1 MSCACDTPTSTKAR
15 HDRIRLLQ
23 WLVCFRTRVTT
34 NGVPTLPAQI
44 PDLPTNFSVTTRPIG
59 PEPSVGDD
67 LSALALEQMDQGVIL
82 VDADLTVKVINGP
95 LYELFGLP
103 RGFMPGADYAQ
114 MIQFLARNGE
124 FGPGDPEAIAA
135 RHREQALR
143 ADPHLYEHRRPDGR
157 VLEVRTR
164 RTTGG
169 GFIRTYTDVT
179 ERRRAED
186 DLAKQRHFLRLT
198 LENMGQGIVLLDRD
212 LRYIAWNGLAL
223 DILGVP
229 EEVMRGRPRLQDV
242 VRHQIACRLVE
253 MPTGSPDFGDDLE
266 AKAAYLMERIG
277 RPERE
282 FVYARPQGDG
292 RFIEVR
298 VVPLPD
304 GGQVRTFTDIT
315 GRVIA
320 DEAVRQSREILTGVI
335 DAIPALIDVKDRDG
349 TVRLT
354 NRFYRETYGPAEA
367 PPPGPPADRAAALDR
382 LVVESG
388 QGVPFHED
396 RAPDRDGSLRDWLT
410 TKMPLTDEDG
420 EVTHIVTVA
429 LDITAR
435 KRAEAELRDAQASL
449 IQAEKLAS
457 LAQLVAGVAHE
468 VNTPIGVTL
477 TAISHL
483 GEEVGRIRTLF
494 EENRIRRSDF
504 QEFLDVAW
512 ESTRMIMSNVER
524 ATGLIQSFKQVA
536 SDQASGERRPF
547 DLAAYVDEVL
557 LSLRPRLRRTR
568 VTVGVDIPAGL
579 IVDGYPGAFAQVL
592 SNLIINALVHAYDE
606 GETGRILLSAREQPV
621 GWIEMHYTDDG
632 KGIPAD
638 IRPRI
643 FEPFF
648 TTKRGLGASGLGL
661 SICANIMTGTMR
673 GSIALEDGEG
683 TGTRFVLRF
692 PVG

>member
-1 MSCACDTPTSTKAR
+1 M
-15 HDRIRLLQ
+15 
-23 WLVCFRTRVTT
+23 
-34 NGVPTLPAQI
+34 PTLPARI
-44 PDLPTNFSVTTRPIG
+44 PDLPTNRLPPVDAPG
-59 PEPSVGDD
+59 PEPLTGDD
-67 LSALALEQMDQGVIL
+67 LAVLALEQMDQGVML
-82 VDADLTVKVINGP
+82 VDANLTVRVINRR
-95 LYELFGLP
+95 LYEMFDVP
-103 RGFMPGADYAQ
+103 QGFMPGADYGQ
-114 MIQFLARNGE
+114 IIQYLARRGE
-124 FGPGDPEAIAA
+124 YGPGDPDAVASRHLDRA
-135 RHREQALR
+135 RR
-143 ADPHLYEHRRPDGR
+143 ADPPLYEHRRPNGR
-157 VLEVRTR
+157 VLEVRTSL
-164 RTTGG
+164 TSAG
-169 GFIRTYTDVT
+169 GFVRTYSDVT

-186 DLAKQRHFLRLT
+186 DLAIQRHMLRLT

-212 LRYIAWNGLAL
+212 LHYIAWNSNAL
-223 DILGVP
+223 DILGVS
-229 EEVMRGRPRLQDV
+229 EEVMRGNPALYDV
-242 VRHQIACRLVE
+242 VRHQIATGLVDL
-253 MPTGSPDFGDDLE
+253 PVGAPDFGGDLD
-266 AKAAYLMERIG
+266 AKTLYLMDRIG

-315 GRVIA
+315 DRVIA
-320 DEAVRQSREILTGVI
+320 DEALRQSREILTGVI

-354 NRFYRETYGPAEA
+354 NRFYRDTYGPAAA
-367 PPPGPPADRAAALDR
+367 PPPGPATDRATALDR
-382 LVVESG
+382 LVVDSG

-396 RAPDRDGSLRDWLT
+396 RAPDGDGAIRDWLT
-410 TKMPLTDEDG
+410 TKMPLTDEGG

-483 GEEVGRIRTLF
+483 GEVVGRIRTLF

-512 ESTRMIMSNVER
+512 ESTRMILSNVER
-524 ATGLIQSFKQVA
+524 ATSLIQSFKQVA

-547 DLAAYVDEVL
+547 DLAAYVDEIL
-557 LSLRPRLRRTR
+557 LSLRPRLRGTR
-568 VTVGVDIPAGL
+568 VTVELDIPAGL
-579 IVDGYPGAFAQVL
+579 IVDGYPGSFAQVL
-592 SNLIINALVHAYDE
+592 SNLIINALVHAFDE
-606 GETGRILLSAREQPV
+606 GEAGRILLSAREEPA
-621 GWIEMHYTDDG
+621 GWIEMHYADDG
-632 KGIPAD
+632 KGVPAD

-683 TGTRFVLRF
+683 RGTRFLLRF
-692 PVG
+692 PVRLDV

>member
-1 MSCACDTPTSTKAR
+1 MDGA
-15 HDRIRLLQ
+15 
-23 WLVCFRTRVTT
+23 
-34 NGVPTLPAQI
+34 PTLPARI
-44 PDLPTNFSVTTRPIG
+44 PDLPTNDSPAVDLPG
-59 PEPSVGDD
+59 PEPVTGDD
-67 LSALALEQMDQGVIL
+67 LAVLALEQMDQGVML
-82 VDADLTVKVINGP
+82 VDADLRVRVINP
-95 LYELFGLP
+95 RLYEMFDVPVGYLP
-103 RGFMPGADYAQ
+103 GDDYGR
-114 MIQFLARNGE
+114 MVHYLARRGE
-124 FGPGDPEAIAA
+124 YGPGDPDILTA
-135 RHREQALR
+135 RHLERTRR
-143 ADPHLYEHRRPDGR
+143 ADPPLYEHRRPDGR

-164 RTTGG
+164 RTSAG
-169 GFIRTYTDVT
+169 GFVRTYSDVT

-186 DLAKQRHFLRLT
+186 DLATQRHMLRLT

-212 LRYIAWNGLAL
+212 LRYIAWNRHAL
-223 DILGVP
+223 DILGAS
-229 EEVMRGRPRLQDV
+229 EELMCSKPALSEI
-242 VRHQIACRLVE
+242 VRHQIASGLVA
-253 MPTGSPDFGDDLE
+253 MPVGAPDFGDDLD
-266 AKAAYLMERIG
+266 AKTRYLMDRLG

-315 GRVIA
+315 DRVIA
-320 DEAVRQSREILTGVI
+320 DEALRQSREILTGVI

-354 NRFYRETYGPAEA
+354 NRFYRETYCPAAA
-367 PPPGPPADRAAALDR
+367 PPPGPASDRATALDR
-382 LVVESG
+382 LVVDSG
-388 QGVPFHED
+388 RGVPFHED
-396 RAPDRDGSLRDWLT
+396 RAPDGDGAMRDWLT
-410 TKMPLTDEDG
+410 TKMPLTDEGG

-449 IQAEKLAS
+449 IQAEKLSS

-483 GEEVGRIRTLF
+483 GEEVGRIRALF

-504 QEFLDVAW
+504 QDFLDVAW
-512 ESTRMIMSNVER
+512 ESTRMILSNVER

-568 VTVGVDIPAGL
+568 VTVDLDIPAGL
-579 IVDGYPGAFAQVL
+579 IVDGYPGSFAQVL

-606 GETGRILLSAREQPV
+606 GEAGRILLSAREQPS
-621 GWIEMHYTDDG
+621 GWIEMRYADDG
-632 KGIPAD
+632 RGIPAD

-648 TTKRGLGASGLGL
+648 TTKRGMGASGLGL

-673 GSIALEDGEG
+673 GSIALEDDAGK
-683 TGTRFVLRF
+683 GTRFLLRF
-692 PVG
+692 PVRLDG

>member
-1 MSCACDTPTSTKAR
+1 MDGA
-15 HDRIRLLQ
+15 Q
-23 WLVCFRTRVTT
+23 
-34 NGVPTLPAQI
+34 TLPAQI
-44 PDLPTNFSVTTRPIG
+44 PDLPTTRPLPGDGPG
-59 PEPSVGDD
+59 PEPAAGED
-67 LSALALEQMDQGVIL
+67 LAVLALEQMDQGVML
-82 VDADLTVKVINGP
+82 VDADLTVRVINGRM
-95 LYELFGLP
+95 YEMFEVP
-103 RGFMPGADYAQ
+103 RGYMPGADYAR
-114 MIQFLARNGE
+114 IVHYLAQRGE
-124 FGPGDPEAIAA
+124 YGPGDPEAIAA
-135 RHREQALR
+135 RHLDRALR
-143 ADPHLYEHRRPDGR
+143 ADPPLYEHRRPNGR

-164 RTTGG
+164 PTSGG
-169 GFIRTYTDVT
+169 GFVRTYSDVT

-186 DLAKQRHFLRLT
+186 DLATQRHLLRLT

-212 LRYIAWNGLAL
+212 LHYIAWNSNAL
-223 DILGVP
+223 DILGVT
-229 EEVMRGRPRLQDV
+229 EEVIRANPALPDL
-242 VRHQIACRLVE
+242 VRHQIASGMVGL
-253 MPTGSPDFGDDLE
+253 PSGAPDFGDDLD
-266 AKAAYLMERIG
+266 AKTVYLMDRIG

-315 GRVIA
+315 DRLIA
-320 DEAVRQSREILTGVI
+320 DEALRQSREILTGVI

-354 NRFYRETYGPAEA
+354 NRYYRETYGPAAA
-367 PPPGPPADRAAALDR
+367 PPPGPSTDRAIALDR
-382 LVVESG
+382 LVVDSG

-396 RAPDRDGSLRDWLT
+396 RAPDGDGAMRDWLT
-410 TKMPLTDEDG
+410 TKMPLTDDDG

-449 IQAEKLAS
+449 IQAEKLSS

-483 GEEVGRIRTLF
+483 AEEVGRIRTLF
-494 EENRIRRSDF
+494 DENRIRRSDF

-512 ESTRMIMSNVER
+512 ESTRMILSNVER

-568 VTVGVDIPAGL
+568 VTVELDIPTGL
-579 IVDGYPGAFAQVL
+579 IVDGYPGSFAQVL
-592 SNLIINALVHAYDE
+592 SNLIINALVHAFDE
-606 GETGRILLSAREQPV
+606 GESGRILLSAREQPA
-621 GWIEMHYTDDG
+621 GWIEMHYADDG

-638 IRPRI
+638 IRSRI
-643 FEPFF
+643 FDPFF
-648 TTKRGLGASGLGL
+648 TTKRSLGASGLGL

-673 GSIALEDGEG
+673 GSIALEDCEG
-683 TGTRFVLRF
+683 KGTRFVLRF

>member
-1 MSCACDTPTSTKAR
+1 MFSGCDTLTSTKAR
-15 HDRIRLLQ
+15 QDRNRLLQ
-23 WLVCFRTRVTT
+23 WLVRFRTRVTT
-34 NGVPTLPAQI
+34 DGAPTLPAQI
-44 PDLPTNFSVTTRPIG
+44 PDLPTNLSVTARTIG
-59 PEPSVGDD
+59 TDPSIGDD

-114 MIQFLARNGE
+114 LIQFLAGNGE
-124 FGPGDPEAIAA
+124 YGPGDPEAIAA
-135 RHREQALR
+135 RHLERALR
-143 ADPHLYEHRRPDGR
+143 ADPPLFEHGRPDGR

-164 RTTGG
+164 RTADG

-186 DLAKQRHFLRLT
+186 DLTKQRHLLRLT
-198 LENMGQGIVLLDRD
+198 LENMGQGIILLDRD

-223 DILGVP
+223 DILGVS

-242 VRHQIACRLVE
+242 MRHQIASRLLE
-253 MPTGSPDFGDDLE
+253 MPAGSPDFADDLD
-266 AKAAYLMERIG
+266 AKTAYLMERIG

-292 RFIEVR
+292 RYVEVR

-315 GRVIA
+315 DRVIA

-354 NRFYRETYGPAEA
+354 NRFYRETYGPAEV
-367 PPPGPPADRAAALDR
+367 PPPGPPADRAAALDQ

-396 RAPDRDGSLRDWLT
+396 RGPDGDGAMRDWLT
-410 TKMPLTDEDG
+410 TKMPLTDEGGD
-420 EVTHIVTVA
+420 VTHIVTVA

-494 EENRIRRSDF
+494 EESRIRRSDF

-512 ESTRMIMSNVER
+512 ESTRMILSNVER

-568 VTVGVDIPAGL
+568 VTVELDISTGL

-606 GETGRILLSAREQPV
+606 GDTGRILLSAREQPD
-621 GWIEMHYTDDG
+621 GWIEMHYADDG
-632 KGIPAD
+632 KGIPTD

-648 TTKRGLGASGLGL
+648 TTKRGMGASGLGL

-673 GSIALEDGEG
+673 GSIALEDGG
-683 TGTRFVLRF
+683 GSGTRFLLRF

>member
-1 MSCACDTPTSTKAR
+1 MPGATPDSGLA
-15 HDRIRLLQ
+15 
-23 WLVCFRTRVTT
+23 
-34 NGVPTLPAQI
+34 
-44 PDLPTNFSVTTRPIG
+44 
-59 PEPSVGDD
+59 
-67 LSALALEQMDQGVIL
+67 ALALEQMDQGVIL
-82 VDADLTVKVINGP
+82 VDADLTVRVINGP
-95 LYELFGLP
+95 LYELFGRP
-103 RGFMPGADYAQ
+103 RDSLRRASYADLVRA
-114 MIQFLARNGE
+114 LAENGE
-124 FGPGDPEAIAA
+124 YGPGDLDDIVASRIDEA
-135 RHREQALR
+135 RR
-143 ADPHLYEHRRPDGR
+143 ADPPLFEHRRPNGR

-164 RTTGG
+164 RTPAG
-169 GFIRTYTDVT
+169 GFVRTYADIT
-179 ERRRAED
+179 ERKRAD
-186 DLAKQRHFLRLT
+186 DELATQRHLLRLT

-212 LRYIAWNGLAL
+212 LRYIAWNANARDLLGL
-223 DILGVP
+223 P
-229 EEVMRGRPRLQDV
+229 EEMLRGAPTLEEV
-242 VRHQIACRLVE
+242 VRFQLATRQLE
-253 MPTGSPDFGDDLE
+253 MPAGAPDFGDDLE
-266 AKAAYLMERIG
+266 AKLRHLMQRLG

-315 GRVIA
+315 DRVIA

-349 TVRLT
+349 VVRLT
-354 NRFYRETYGPAEA
+354 NRYYRDTYGADA
-367 PPPGPPADRAAALDR
+367 GPPAGPATDRAAALDR

-396 RAPDRDGSLRDWLT
+396 SAPDAAGQPRHWLA
-410 TKMPLTDEDG
+410 TKMPLTDEGG

-449 IQAEKLAS
+449 IQAEKLSS

-483 GEEVGRIRTLF
+483 GEEVRRIRTLF

-504 QEFLDVAW
+504 QDFLDVAW
-512 ESTRMIMSNVER
+512 ETTRMILTNVER

-557 LSLRPRLRRTR
+557 LSLRPRLRRTA
-568 VTVGVDIPAGL
+568 VTVAVDIPPGL
-579 IVDGYPGAFAQVL
+579 IVDGYPGSFAQVL

-606 GETGRILLSAREQPV
+606 GQPGRITLTAREDPP
-621 GWIEMHYTDDG
+621 GWIDMRYADDG
-632 KGIPAD
+632 KGIPAA
-638 IRPRI
+638 IRGRV

-648 TTKRGLGASGLGL
+648 TTKRGTGASGLGL
-661 SICANIMTGTMR
+661 SICANIMAGTMR
-673 GSIALEDGEG
+673 GGIALEDSALEDGEG
-683 TGTRFVLRF
+683 RGTRFVLRF
-692 PVG
+692 PMGDDRATAPAAET

>member
-1 MSCACDTPTSTKAR
+1 MDGA
-15 HDRIRLLQ
+15 
-23 WLVCFRTRVTT
+23 
-34 NGVPTLPAQI
+34 PTLPAQI
-44 PDLPTNFSVTTRPIG
+44 PDLPTNLSAPARTIG
-59 PEPSVGDD
+59 PDPSTGDD
-67 LSALALEQMDQGVIL
+67 LSMLALEQMDQGVIL

-103 RGFMPGADYAQ
+103 RGYMPGADYAQ
-114 MIQFLARNGE
+114 IVRFLARNGE
-124 FGPGDPEAIAA
+124 YGPGDPDIIAA
-135 RHREQALR
+135 RHMERALR
-143 ADPHLYEHRRPDGR
+143 ADPPSYEHRRPDGR

-164 RTTGG
+164 HTTGG
-169 GFIRTYTDVT
+169 GFVRTYTDVT

-186 DLAKQRHFLRLT
+186 DLATQRQLLRLT

-242 VRHQIACRLVE
+242 VRHQIASRMVE
-253 MPTGSPDFGDDLE
+253 LPAGSPDFGGDLD
-266 AKAAYLMERIG
+266 AKTAYLMERIG
-277 RPERE
+277 RPDRE

-315 GRVIA
+315 DRVIA

-354 NRFYRETYGPAEA
+354 NRFYRETYGPTEA

-396 RAPDRDGSLRDWLT
+396 RAPDGDGTLRDWLT
-410 TKMPLTDEDG
+410 TKMPLMDEEG
-420 EVTHIVTVA
+420 MVTHIVTVA

-504 QEFLDVAW
+504 QDFLDVAW
-512 ESTRMIMSNVER
+512 ESTRMILSNVER

-568 VTVGVDIPAGL
+568 VTVELDIPAGL

-606 GETGRILLSAREQPV
+606 GGTGRILLSAREQPA
-621 GWIEMHYTDDG
+621 GWIEMHYADDG
-632 KGIPAD
+632 KGIPAA

-648 TTKRGLGASGLGL
+648 TTKRGMGASGLGL
-661 SICANIMTGTMR
+661 SICANIMAGTMR
-673 GSIALEDGEG
+673 GSIALEDGGEEPG
-683 TGTRFVLRF
+683 ARFVLRF
-692 PVG
+692 PMG

>member
-1 MSCACDTPTSTKAR
+1 M
-15 HDRIRLLQ
+15 
-23 WLVCFRTRVTT
+23 
-34 NGVPTLPAQI
+34 PAQI
-44 PDLPTNFSVTTRPIG
+44 PDLPTNLSVTARTIG
-59 PEPSVGDD
+59 TDPSIGDD

-82 VDADLTVKVINGP
+82 VDADLTVRVINGP

-114 MIQFLARNGE
+114 LIQFLARNGE
-124 FGPGDPEAIAA
+124 YGPGDPEAIAA
-135 RHREQALR
+135 RHLERALR
-143 ADPHLYEHRRPDGR
+143 ADPPSYEHRRPDGR

-169 GFIRTYTDVT
+169 GFVRTYTDVT

-186 DLAKQRHFLRLT
+186 DLSTQRHLLRLT
-198 LENMGQGIVLLDRD
+198 LENMGQGIILLDRD

-223 DILGVP
+223 DILGVS

-242 VRHQIACRLVE
+242 MRHQIASRLLE
-253 MPTGSPDFGDDLE
+253 MPAGSPDFGDDLD
-266 AKAAYLMERIG
+266 AKTAYLMERIG
-277 RPERE
+277 RPDRE

-292 RFIEVR
+292 RFVEVR

-315 GRVIA
+315 DRVIA

-354 NRFYRETYGPAEA
+354 NRFYRETYGPAEV
-367 PPPGPPADRAAALDR
+367 PPPGPLADRAAALDR

-396 RAPDRDGSLRDWLT
+396 RGPDGDGAMRDWLT

-420 EVTHIVTVA
+420 DVTHIVTVA

-512 ESTRMIMSNVER
+512 ESTRMILSNVER

-568 VTVGVDIPAGL
+568 VTVELDIAAGL

-606 GETGRILLSAREQPV
+606 GEAGRILLSAREQPA
-621 GWIEMHYTDDG
+621 GWIEMHYADDG
-632 KGIPAD
+632 KGIPTD

-648 TTKRGLGASGLGL
+648 TTKRGMGASGLGL

-683 TGTRFVLRF
+683 SGTRFLLRF

>member
-1 MSCACDTPTSTKAR
+1 MT
-15 HDRIRLLQ
+15 
-23 WLVCFRTRVTT
+23 
-34 NGVPTLPAQI
+34 
-44 PDLPTNFSVTTRPIG
+44 
-59 PEPSVGDD
+59 GDD
-67 LSALALEQMDQGVIL
+67 LAMLALEQMDQGVML
-82 VDADLTVKVINGP
+82 VDADLTVRVINRR
-95 LYELFGLP
+95 LYEMFDVPQGY
-103 RGFMPGADYAQ
+103 MPGADYAR
-114 MIQFLARNGE
+114 IVAYLAHRGE
-124 FGPGDPEAIAA
+124 YGPGDPDAVAA
-135 RHREQALR
+135 RHLERARR
-143 ADPHLYEHRRPDGR
+143 ADPPLYEHRRPNGR
-157 VLEVRTR
+157 VLEVRSR
-164 RTTGG
+164 RTSGG
-169 GFIRTYTDVT
+169 GFVRTYTDVT

-186 DLAKQRHFLRLT
+186 DLATQRHLLRLT

-212 LRYIAWNGLAL
+212 LRYIAWNRNAL
-223 DILGVP
+223 DILGVSN
-229 EEVMRGRPRLQDV
+229 EVMRSHPTLPDL
-242 VRHQIACRLVE
+242 VRHQIASGMVDL
-253 MPTGSPDFGDDLE
+253 PSGAPDFGDDLD
-266 AKAAYLMERIG
+266 AKTVYLMDRIG

-304 GGQVRTFTDIT
+304 GAQVRTYTDIT
-315 GRVIA
+315 DRVIA
-320 DEAVRQSREILTGVI
+320 DEALRQSREILTGVI

-349 TVRLT
+349 VVRLT
-354 NRFYRETYGPAEA
+354 NRFYRDTYGPAEA
-367 PPPGPPADRAAALDR
+367 PPPGPSTDRAMALDR
-382 LVVESG
+382 LVVGGG
-388 QGVPFHED
+388 QGIPFHED
-396 RAPDRDGSLRDWLT
+396 RAPDGDGTLRDWLT
-410 TKMPLTDEDG
+410 TKMPLTDDDG

-483 GEEVGRIRTLF
+483 GEEVERIRTLF

-504 QEFLDVAW
+504 QEFLTVAW
-512 ESTRMIMSNVER
+512 ESTRMILANVER

-557 LSLRPRLRRTR
+557 LSLRPRLRRTH
-568 VTVGVDIPAGL
+568 VTVDLDIPTGL

-606 GETGRILLSAREQPV
+606 GGTGRILLSAREQPA
-621 GWIEMHYTDDG
+621 GWIEMRYADDG

-638 IRPRI
+638 IRSRI
-643 FEPFF
+643 FDPFF
-648 TTKRGLGASGLGL
+648 TTKRGMGASGLGL

-683 TGTRFVLRF
+683 TGARFLLRF
-692 PVG
+692 PVE

>member
-1 MSCACDTPTSTKAR
+1 MPAR
-15 HDRIRLLQ
+15 
-23 WLVCFRTRVTT
+23 
-34 NGVPTLPAQI
+34 N
-44 PDLPTNFSVTTRPIG
+44 PDHPTNRPAPVDAPG
-59 PEPSVGDD
+59 QQPLAGDD
-67 LSALALEQMDQGVIL
+67 LAMLALEQMDQGVIL
-82 VDADLTVKVINGP
+82 VDAALTVRIINSR
-95 LYELFGLP
+95 LYDLFDVP
-103 RGFMPGADYAQ
+103 RGYLPGDDCFGI
-114 MIQFLARNGE
+114 IQFLARRGE
-124 FGPGDPEAIAA
+124 YGPGDPEAIAA
-135 RHREQALR
+135 RHMERARR
-143 ADPHLYEHRRPDGR
+143 ADPPLYEHRRPDGR

-164 RTTGG
+164 QTSGG
-169 GFIRTYTDVT
+169 GFVRTYSDVT

-186 DLAKQRHFLRLT
+186 ELATQRHLLRLT

-212 LRYIAWNGLAL
+212 LHYMAWNSNAL
-223 DILGVP
+223 QLFGMT
-229 EEVMRGRPRLQDV
+229 EEVMRANPSLVDV
-242 VRHQIACRLVE
+242 ARHQIASGLVGL
-253 MPTGSPDFGDDLE
+253 PAGSPDFGDDLD
-266 AKAAYLMERIG
+266 AKTAYLMERIG

-315 GRVIA
+315 NRVIA
-320 DEAVRQSREILTGVI
+320 DEALRQGREILTGVI

-354 NRFYRETYGPAEA
+354 NRFYRETYGPAVV
-367 PPPGPPADRAAALDR
+367 PPPGEAADRAAALDR
-382 LVVESG
+382 LVVDSG

-396 RAPDRDGSLRDWLT
+396 RAPDGCGVPRDWLT
-410 TKMPLTDEDG
+410 TKMPLTDEGG

-449 IQAEKLAS
+449 IQAEKLSS

-483 GEEVGRIRTLF
+483 GEEVARIRALF
-494 EENRIRRSDF
+494 EENRIRRRDF

-512 ESTRMIMSNVER
+512 ESTRMIMTNVER

-536 SDQASGERRPF
+536 ADQASGERRPF

-557 LSLRPRLRRTR
+557 LSLRPSLRRTR
-568 VTVGVDIPAGL
+568 VVVELDIPAGL
-579 IVDGYPGAFAQVL
+579 IIDGYPGAFAQVL
-592 SNLIINALVHAYDE
+592 SNLVINALVHAFDE
-606 GETGRILLSAREQPV
+606 GESGLIRLSAREEPE
-621 GWIEMHYTDDG
+621 GWIEMRYADDG
-632 KGIPAD
+632 KGIPEA
-638 IRPRI
+638 IRSRI

-648 TTKRGLGASGLGL
+648 TTRRGLGASGLGL
-661 SICANIMTGTMR
+661 SICANIMTATMR
-673 GSIALEDGEG
+673 GSIALDRNGEG
-683 TGTRFVLRF
+683 EERGARFLLRF
-692 PVG
+692 PMG

>member
-1 MSCACDTPTSTKAR
+1 MD
-15 HDRIRLLQ
+15 
-23 WLVCFRTRVTT
+23 
-34 NGVPTLPAQI
+34 GVPSLSARI
-44 PDLPTNFSVTTRPIG
+44 PDPPLDRSYPVDG
-59 PEPSVGDD
+59 LAPEPLAGDD
-67 LSALALEQMDQGVIL
+67 LAVLALEQMDQGVML
-82 VDADLTVKVINGP
+82 VDADLTVRVINGR
-95 LYELFGLP
+95 LYEMFDVP
-103 RGFMPGADYAQ
+103 RGYMPGADYAR
-114 MIQFLARNGE
+114 IVQFLARRGE
-124 FGPGDPEAIAA
+124 YGPGDPDAIAA
-135 RHREQALR
+135 RHLERALR
-143 ADPHLYEHRRPDGR
+143 ADPPLYEHRRPDGR
-157 VLEVRTR
+157 VLDVRTR
-164 RTTGG
+164 RTSGG
-169 GFIRTYTDVT
+169 GFVRTYSDVT

-186 DLAKQRHFLRLT
+186 ELATQRHLLGLT

-212 LRYIAWNGLAL
+212 LRYIAWNGNAL

-229 EEVMRGRPRLQDV
+229 DEILRSRPALPDV
-242 VRHQIACRLVE
+242 VRHQIASGMLE
-253 MPTGSPDFGDDLE
+253 MPVDAPDFGDDLD
-266 AKAAYLMERIG
+266 AKTAYLMERIG

-315 GRVIA
+315 DRVVA
-320 DEAVRQSREILTGVI
+320 DEALRQGREILTGVI

-354 NRFYRETYGPAEA
+354 NRFYRETYGPAA
-367 PPPGPPADRAAALDR
+367 DPPPGAAAERAEALDR
-382 LVVESG
+382 LVADSG
-388 QGVPFHED
+388 QGIPFHEE
-396 RAPDRDGSLRDWLT
+396 RASDGNGCLRDWLT
-410 TKMPLTDEDG
+410 TKMPLIDEDG

-483 GEEVGRIRTLF
+483 AEQVGRIRALF
-494 EENRIRRSDF
+494 EESRIRRSDF
-504 QEFLDVAW
+504 QDFLDVAW
-512 ESTRMIMSNVER
+512 ESTRMILSNVER
-524 ATGLIQSFKQVA
+524 AAGLIQSFKQVA
-536 SDQASGERRPF
+536 SDQASGERRLF
-547 DLAAYVDEVL
+547 DLSTYVDEVL

-568 VTVGVDIPAGL
+568 VTVELDIPAGL
-579 IVDGYPGAFAQVL
+579 VVDGYPGAFAQVL

-606 GETGRILLSAREQPV
+606 GETGRILLSAREQPA
-621 GWIEMHYTDDG
+621 GWIEMRYADDG
-632 KGIPAD
+632 KGIAAD
-638 IRPRI
+638 IRSRI
-643 FEPFF
+643 FDPFF
-648 TTKRGLGASGLGL
+648 TTKRGTGASGLGL

-673 GSIALEDGEG
+673 GSIALEEG
-683 TGTRFVLRF
+683 GGKGTRFLLRF

>member
-1 MSCACDTPTSTKAR
+1 M
-15 HDRIRLLQ
+15 
-23 WLVCFRTRVTT
+23 
-34 NGVPTLPAQI
+34 PAQI
-44 PDLPTNFSVTTRPIG
+44 PELPTNLSVTARTIG
-59 PEPSVGDD
+59 TDPSIGDD

-114 MIQFLARNGE
+114 MVQFLARNGE
-124 FGPGDPEAIAA
+124 YGPGDPEAIAA
-135 RHREQALR
+135 RQLERALC
-143 ADPHLYEHRRPDGR
+143 ADPSLYEHRRPDGR

-186 DLAKQRHFLRLT
+186 DLTKQRHLLRLT

-223 DILGVP
+223 DILGVS
-229 EEVMRGRPRLQDV
+229 EEDMRGRPRLQDV
-242 VRHQIACRLVE
+242 MRHQIAGRLVQ
-253 MPTGSPDFGDDLE
+253 MPAGSPDFGDDLE
-266 AKAAYLMERIG
+266 AKTAYLMERIG
-277 RPERE
+277 RPARE

-354 NRFYRETYGPAEA
+354 NRFYRETYGPAEV

-396 RAPDRDGSLRDWLT
+396 RAPDGDGSLRDWLT

-483 GEEVGRIRTLF
+483 GEEVGRIRNLF

-512 ESTRMIMSNVER
+512 ESTRMILSNVER

-547 DLAAYVDEVL
+547 DLATYVDEVL

-568 VTVGVDIPAGL
+568 VTVELDIPAGL

-606 GETGRILLSAREQPV
+606 GDAGRILLSAREQPA
-621 GWIEMHYTDDG
+621 GWIEMHYADDG

-638 IRPRI
+638 IRSRI

-648 TTKRGLGASGLGL
+648 TTKRGMGASGLGL

-673 GSIALEDGEG
+673 GSIALEDDGAG
-683 TGTRFVLRF
+683 KGTRFLLRF
-692 PVG
+692 PVA